1 MVHARVIDSC
11 PSFVAS
17 SEVLYLPYG
26 FLHLVQPY
34 LSIFVFVYLELLGFA
49 QGVAFPQMTML
60 GTPGHGAT
68 TAVAPTISLVA

>member
-49 QGVAFPQMTML
+49 QG
-60 GTPGHGAT
+60 
-68 TAVAPTISLVA
+68 